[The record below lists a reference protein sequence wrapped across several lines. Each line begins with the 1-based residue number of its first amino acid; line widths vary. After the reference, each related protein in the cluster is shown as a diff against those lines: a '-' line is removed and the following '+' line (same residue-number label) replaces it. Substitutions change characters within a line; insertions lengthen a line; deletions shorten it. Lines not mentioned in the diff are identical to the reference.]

1 MQGLSDIWVLKRNQG
16 FVCAL
21 SIIGL
26 PLVTYWLLISATL
39 TLIWFRYSCCIE

>member
-1 MQGLSDIWVLKRNQG
+1 MHIHNFCFLWGFLFNLLKGSMQGLSDIWVLKRNQG

-26 PLVTYWLLISATL
+26 PLVTY
-39 TLIWFRYSCCIE
+39 